1 MPLKVDRIV
10 LRPHLARDIHKRVSG
25 QFLEF
30 FGRGLTV
37 IGFERT
43 EDAGVY
49 LLGQWEG
56 DHAAKD

>member
-1 MPLKVDRIV
+1 MPLKIDRIV
-10 LRPHLARDIHKRVSG
+10 LGPHRARDIQKRVSA

-30 FGRGLTV
+30 FESGLAL

-56 DHAAKD
+56 ANATKD